1 MAEDKQCANDIY
13 SQMNYE
19 KVRQENLQ
27 KTEELYQK
35 LLNDYSMNYS
45 TYLSAQTSTASNP
58 SDPTLQN
65 SSDKSNLQG
74 KPIIKD
80 LNQKLIDIETAL
92 LDNNKQIRQS
102 IVEQS
107 KQLELD
113 QKEKSMIEIK
123 MTKLDKYLKSAQDN
137 ADTGLYGIK
146 DLKTQYDTQTFWYHI
161 LLLINFVLFIIFVVI
176 FYMKV
181 FT

>member
-19 KVRQENLQ
+19 KVREENLQ

-45 TYLSAQTSTASNP
+45 TYLNTQTSTASNP

-65 SSDKSNLQG
+65 NSDKSNLQN

-92 LDNNKQIRQS
+92 LDNNKTIRQS
-102 IVEQS
+102 IEEQS

-113 QKEKSMIEIK
+113 QKEKSMIETK
-123 MTKLDKYLKSAQDN
+123 MTQLNKYLKSAQEN
-137 ADTGLYGIK
+137 ADTSLYGIE
-146 DLKTQYDTQTFWYHI
+146 DLKLQYDKQTFWYYI
-161 LLLINFVLFIIFVVI
+161 LLAINFILFIVFVVI

-181 FT
+181 FP

>member
-19 KVRQENLQ
+19 KVRQENLK

-45 TYLSAQTSTASNP
+45 TYLNTQTSTASNP

-65 SSDKSNLQG
+65 SSDKSNLQN

-92 LDNNKQIRQS
+92 LDNNKQIRENIQ
-102 IVEQS
+102 EQS

-113 QKEKSMIEIK
+113 QKEKSVIETK
-123 MTKLDKYLKSAQDN
+123 MTQLNKYLKSAQDN
-137 ADTGLYGIK
+137 ADTSLYSIE
-146 DLKTQYDTQTFWYHI
+146 DLKSQYDRQTFWYYI
-161 LLLINFVLFIIFVVI
+161 LLVINLILFIVFVVI

-181 FT
+181 FP